1 MKKLLL
7 SLAAMALGMSAM
19 AQDEALYTLAF
30 SANLNETAVTGYT
43 SSFGVKASADATTS
57 TWTVA
62 GFNNNGNGG
71 GTANTTG
78 SNKEWTYVRCGRKN
92 TASTA
97 SIINQQAWQQSIAKV
112 VINMNKQNLQSTES
126 MTSAKLEVLSSA
138 NAETADATYD
148 ITDAV
153 NALTKTAGD
162 VTVTIT
168 APAANKFYKIVFDCP
183 SYKSNGA
190 WQVNTVKY
198 YGQAAPEKAVK
209 TPTFSLVKT
218 AEGYAVEMSCA
229 TEGAQIYY
237 TTSWDE
243 APADPTN
250 ASQAYSAPIDV
261 WGMTYFK
268 AIAYKGEEFSN
279 VASYTAN
286 PPMVVEDFSNLVGA
300 GFEEGQE
307 ALIEYRGNATVV
319 YQNGSNIYV
328 TDGNTGMC
336 LYGSNSSTYSNGDV
350 INGITG
356 TYTVYKGLPEI
367 KNYTLGEVTT
377 GGAAVQPKEVE
388 LYLVNNSM
396 LNQYVKLVGVNIAE
410 GTSANNYVLSNADGD
425 EVALYNQFK
434 INMETGENF
443 TVTGI
448 IGSFNKVQFMPI
460 TIEGGTVMETVATP
474 VFEPASGEL
483 EANAEITITCAT
495 EGAAIYYTVDG
506 TTPTADSNEYLAPIV
521 FTKAMTVKAIAVK
534 DGMLDSEIAEA
545 VYTLYDPTVPVS
557 SVEEFDFTTFKD
569 IKVNPAVTMP
579 ETASTG
585 VDLETDATLS
595 KGNVTITIDNGTANN
610 KTRIWRTTGNAYQLR
625 PYNGSQ
631 LVFACPATYSI
642 SKIEYTIAK
651 GTIALASG
659 QTGSY
664 TDKVWTAGA
673 SKISE
678 VKFDC
683 TANAQ
688 INGVTVTLEKSTGVE
703 GVEVEEDAAPVYYN
717 LQGVR
722 VNNPERGI
730 YIQVKGN
737 KATKVVL

>member
-19 AQDEALYTLAF
+19 AV
-30 SANLNETAVTGYT
+30 ETSYSIEFNNGKDNNGTAI
-43 SSFGVKASADATTS
+43 TTS
-57 TWTVA
+57 TAVSTLCTSGGSYISGVSSATRSSIGMYGLKVGTNKDDGSIEFNVA
-62 GFNNNGNGG
+62 ADYQVVP
-71 GTANTTG
+71 T
-78 SNKEWTYVRCGRKN
+78 
-92 TASTA
+92 
-97 SIINQQAWQQSIAKV
+97 KV
-112 VINMNKQNLQSTES
+112 VIE
-126 MTSAKLEVLSSA
+126 TSANKNPTAHKFQFNSETEKTYTATDVNGTYASFTYTGFTKALSTIKLAKTSGGGQTVSDSKGQGFIFVKK
-138 NAETADATYD
+138 
-148 ITDAV
+148 ITV
-153 NALTKTAGD
+153 YYEQSGEGPK
-162 VTVTIT
+162 V
-168 APAANKFYKIVFDCP
+168 AA
-183 SYKSNGA
+183 
-190 WQVNTVKY
+190 
-198 YGQAAPEKAVK
+198 
-209 TPTFSLVKT
+209 PTFSLVKT

-350 INGITG
+350 IKGITG

-506 TTPTADSNEYLAPIV
+506 TTPTADSDEYLAPIV

-545 VYTLYDPTVPVS
+545 VYTLKVEDPEQPKPGTVTFDFKNAVNGEIYGVTAPTSADPTYLCEKGGSWSCSESPIEMTVSFTGSDDSQRPRLHLNKEMVGLRAYANTAITFTADSKYMITAIEFEQNAGSTDWNATFDPVS
-557 SVEEFDFTTFKD
+557 G
-569 IKVNPAVTMP
+569 A
-579 ETASTG
+579 
-585 VDLETDATLS
+585 
-595 KGNVTITIDNGTANN
+595 
-610 KTRIWRTTGNAYQLR
+610 KTRAAAQSWTSTTTG
-625 PYNGSQ
+625 
-631 LVFACPATYSI
+631 
-642 SKIEYTIAK
+642 
-651 GTIALASG
+651 
-659 QTGSY
+659 
-664 TDKVWTAGA
+664 
-673 SKISE
+673 
-678 VKFDC
+678 
-683 TANAQ
+683 
-688 INGVTVTLEKSTGVE
+688 GVQKVTLNCTGKTFFSQAKVSYIIAAGVE
-703 GVEVEEDAAPVYYN
+703 GVEVEEDVAPVYYN

>member
-19 AQDEALYTLAF
+19 AVETSYSIEFKAD
-30 SANLNETAVTGYT
+30 LNSNNQGTTI
-43 SSFGVKASADATTS
+43 TTS
-57 TWTVA
+57 T
-62 GFNNNGNGG
+62 G
-71 GTANTTG
+71 
-78 SNKEWTYVRCGRKN
+78 
-92 TASTA
+92 
-97 SIINQQAWQQSIAKV
+97 
-112 VINMNKQNLQSTES
+112 
-126 MTSAKLEVLSSA
+126 LS
-138 NAETADATYD
+138 D
-148 ITDAV
+148 IV
-153 NALTKTAGD
+153 
-162 VTVTIT
+162 
-168 APAANKFYKIVFDCP
+168 
-183 SYKSNGA
+183 SNGA
-190 WQVNTVKY
+190 SYLSGVATNPAPDQAYAACNYGLKVGANKKAGVVAFDIAADYQVVPTKVEIEYSASKNTSYQKLTFNDKACPDLTSTQTNATYATATFTDIKDVLKSIKFNKTNASSTSSQQGFIFVKKITVY
-198 YGQAAPEKAVK
+198 YEQSGEGPKVAA
-209 TPTFSLVKT
+209 PTFSLVKT

-261 WGMTYFK
+261 WGITYFK

-631 LVFACPATYSI
+631 LVFACPTTYSI
-642 SKIEYTIAK
+642 SKIEYEIAK
-651 GTIALASG
+651 GTMALASG
-659 QTGSY
+659 QTGTY
-664 TDKVWTAGA
+664 TDKVWTVGA

>member
-7 SLAAMALGMSAM
+7 SLAAVCSAFVMNAAAITVYDSTSPETWTKSGDNFYFEKTIDGQKFKVTLAKDGSSNALRDPVDAVFRVYKNASFTVESSTTNMTQVVVTYDGSTSYQGDCAITPNTWSGSR
-19 AQDEALYTLAF
+19 AGATYTLT
-30 SANLNETAVTGYT
+30 N
-43 SSFGVKASADATTS
+43 AS
-57 TWTVA
+57 
-62 GFNNNGNGG
+62 GGN
-71 GTANTTG
+71 
-78 SNKEWTYVRCGRKN
+78 
-92 TASTA
+92 
-97 SIINQQAWQQSIAKV
+97 
-112 VINMNKQNLQSTES
+112 
-126 MTSAKLEVLSSA
+126 
-138 NAETADATYD
+138 
-148 ITDAV
+148 
-153 NALTKTAGD
+153 
-162 VTVTIT
+162 TVTLKAT
-168 APAANKFYKIVFDCP
+168 NNQVRVKKIEVTIPD
-183 SYKSNGA
+183 
-190 WQVNTVKY
+190 
-198 YGQAAPEKAVK
+198 APEKAVK

-557 SVEEFDFTTFKD
+557 SEVTFDFTTYEGMT
-569 IKVNPAVTMP
+569 IMPADAKLPTVV
-579 ETASTG
+579 STG
-585 VDLETDATLS
+585 VDVTGFEKDHVTVTFDNTDAT
-595 KGNVTITIDNGTANN
+595 NP
-610 KTRIWRTTGNAYQLR
+610 TRIWKATKGLHLRAYKGGKMTFSCPSIYAINQIDFDWNSG
-625 PYNGSQ
+625 YVD
-631 LVFACPATYSI
+631 LVEGQPGTYDP
-642 SKIEYTIAK
+642 EW
-651 GTIALASG
+651 
-659 QTGSY
+659 
-664 TDKVWTAGA
+664 DRWTANKQKVQ
-673 SKISE
+673 S
-678 VKFDC
+678 
-683 TANAQ
+683 
-688 INGVTVTLEKSTGVE
+688 VTFVVPSNLQLTKAIIKLEKTTGVE
-703 GVEVEEDAAPVYYN
+703 GVEVEEDAASVYYN

>member
-19 AQDEALYTLAF
+19 AV
-30 SANLNETAVTGYT
+30 ETSYSIEFNNGKDNNGTAI
-43 SSFGVKASADATTS
+43 TTS
-57 TWTVA
+57 TAVSTLCTSGGSYISGVSSATRSSIGMYGLKVGTNKDDGSIEFNVA
-62 GFNNNGNGG
+62 ADYQVVP
-71 GTANTTG
+71 T
-78 SNKEWTYVRCGRKN
+78 
-92 TASTA
+92 
-97 SIINQQAWQQSIAKV
+97 KV
-112 VINMNKQNLQSTES
+112 VIE
-126 MTSAKLEVLSSA
+126 TSANKNPTAHKFQFNSETEKTYTATDVNGTYASFTYTGFTKALSTIKLAKTSGGGQTVSDSKGQGFIFVKK
-138 NAETADATYD
+138 
-148 ITDAV
+148 ITV
-153 NALTKTAGD
+153 YYEQSGEGPK
-162 VTVTIT
+162 V
-168 APAANKFYKIVFDCP
+168 AA
-183 SYKSNGA
+183 
-190 WQVNTVKY
+190 
-198 YGQAAPEKAVK
+198 
-209 TPTFSLVKT
+209 PTFSLVKT

-350 INGITG
+350 IKGITG

-377 GGAAVQPKEVE
+377 GGAAVEPKEVE

>member
-19 AQDEALYTLAF
+19 AV
-30 SANLNETAVTGYT
+30 ETSYSIEFKEDVNSKNIG
-43 SSFGVKASADATTS
+43 TTI
-57 TWTVA
+57 TP
-62 GFNNNGNGG
+62 
-71 GTANTTG
+71 
-78 SNKEWTYVRCGRKN
+78 
-92 TASTA
+92 STA
-97 SIINQQAWQQSIAKV
+97 IA
-112 VINMNKQNLQSTES
+112 N
-126 MTSAKLEVLSSA
+126 
-138 NAETADATYD
+138 
-148 ITDAV
+148 
-153 NALTKTAGD
+153 
-162 VTVTIT
+162 
-168 APAANKFYKIVFDCP
+168 IV
-183 SYKSNGA
+183 SNGA
-190 WQVNTVKY
+190 SYLSGVAADPAPDQAYAACNYGLKIGANKKAGVVAFDIATDYQVVPTKVEIEYSASKNATYQKLTFNDKACPDLTSTQTNATYATATFTDIKDVLKTIKFNKTNASETNNQQGFIFVKKITVY
-198 YGQAAPEKAVK
+198 YEQSGEGPKVAA
-209 TPTFSLVKT
+209 PTFSLVKT

-350 INGITG
+350 IKGITG

-377 GGAAVQPKEVE
+377 GGAAVEPKEVE

-545 VYTLYDPTVPVS
+545 VYTLKVEDPEQPKPGTVTFDFKNAVNGEIYGVTAPTSADPTYLCEKGGSWSCSESPIEMTVSFTGSNDSQRPRLHLNKEMVGLRAYASTAITFTADSKYMITAIEFEQNAGSTDWNATFDPVS
-557 SVEEFDFTTFKD
+557 GATTR
-569 IKVNPAVTMP
+569 AAAQSWT
-579 ETASTG
+579 ST
-585 VDLETDATLS
+585 
-595 KGNVTITIDNGTANN
+595 
-610 KTRIWRTTGNAYQLR
+610 TTG
-625 PYNGSQ
+625 
-631 LVFACPATYSI
+631 
-642 SKIEYTIAK
+642 
-651 GTIALASG
+651 
-659 QTGSY
+659 
-664 TDKVWTAGA
+664 
-673 SKISE
+673 
-678 VKFDC
+678 
-683 TANAQ
+683 
-688 INGVTVTLEKSTGVE
+688 GVQKVTLNCTGKTFFSQAKVSYIIAAGVE

>member
-7 SLAAMALGMSAM
+7 SLAAVCSAFVMNAAAITVYDSTSPETWTKSGDNFYFEKTIDGQKFKVTLAKDGSSNALRDPVDAVFRVYKNASFTVESSTTNMTQVVVTYDGSTSYQGDCAITPNTWSGSR
-19 AQDEALYTLAF
+19 AGATYTLT
-30 SANLNETAVTGYT
+30 N
-43 SSFGVKASADATTS
+43 AS
-57 TWTVA
+57 
-62 GFNNNGNGG
+62 GGN
-71 GTANTTG
+71 
-78 SNKEWTYVRCGRKN
+78 
-92 TASTA
+92 
-97 SIINQQAWQQSIAKV
+97 
-112 VINMNKQNLQSTES
+112 
-126 MTSAKLEVLSSA
+126 
-138 NAETADATYD
+138 
-148 ITDAV
+148 
-153 NALTKTAGD
+153 
-162 VTVTIT
+162 TVTLKAT
-168 APAANKFYKIVFDCP
+168 NNQVRVKKIEVTIPD
-183 SYKSNGA
+183 
-190 WQVNTVKY
+190 
-198 YGQAAPEKAVK
+198 APEKAVK

-396 LNQYVKLVGVNIAE
+396 INRYVKLVGVNIAE

-448 IGSFNKVQFMPI
+448 IGSFNNVQFMPI

-545 VYTLYDPTVPVS
+545 VYTLKVEDPEQPKPGTVTFDFKNAVNGEIYGVTAPTSADPTYLCEKGGSWSCSESPIEMTVSFTGSNDSQRPRLHLNKEMVGLRAYANTAITFTADSKYMITAIEFEQNAGSTDWNATFDPVS
-557 SVEEFDFTTFKD
+557 
-569 IKVNPAVTMP
+569 
-579 ETASTG
+579 G
-585 VDLETDATLS
+585 ATIRAAAQTWTS
-595 KGNVTITIDNGTANN
+595 S
-610 KTRIWRTTGNAYQLR
+610 TTG
-625 PYNGSQ
+625 
-631 LVFACPATYSI
+631 
-642 SKIEYTIAK
+642 
-651 GTIALASG
+651 
-659 QTGSY
+659 
-664 TDKVWTAGA
+664 
-673 SKISE
+673 
-678 VKFDC
+678 
-683 TANAQ
+683 
-688 INGVTVTLEKSTGVE
+688 GVQKVTLNCTGKTFFSQAKVSYIIAAGVE

>member
-19 AQDEALYTLAF
+19 AV
-30 SANLNETAVTGYT
+30 ETSYSIEFNNGKDNNGTAI
-43 SSFGVKASADATTS
+43 TTS
-57 TWTVA
+57 TAVSTLCASGGSYISGVSSATRSSLGMYGLKVGTNKDDGSIEFNVA
-62 GFNNNGNGG
+62 ADYQVVP
-71 GTANTTG
+71 T
-78 SNKEWTYVRCGRKN
+78 
-92 TASTA
+92 
-97 SIINQQAWQQSIAKV
+97 KV
-112 VINMNKQNLQSTES
+112 VIE
-126 MTSAKLEVLSSA
+126 TSANKNPTAHKFQFNSETEKTYTATDVNGTYASFTYTGFTKALSTIKLAKTSGGGQTVSDSKGQGFIFVKK
-138 NAETADATYD
+138 
-148 ITDAV
+148 ITV
-153 NALTKTAGD
+153 YYEQSGEGPK
-162 VTVTIT
+162 V
-168 APAANKFYKIVFDCP
+168 AA
-183 SYKSNGA
+183 
-190 WQVNTVKY
+190 
-198 YGQAAPEKAVK
+198 
-209 TPTFSLVKT
+209 PTFSLVKT

-268 AIAYKGEEFSN
+268 AIAYKGEDASN

-410 GTSANNYVLSNADGD
+410 GTPANNYVLSNADGD

-448 IGSFNKVQFMPI
+448 IGSFNNVQFMPI

-703 GVEVEEDAAPVYYN
+703 GVEVEEGAAPVYYN

>member
-19 AQDEALYTLAF
+19 AVETSYSIEFKAD
-30 SANLNETAVTGYT
+30 LNSNNQGTTI
-43 SSFGVKASADATTS
+43 TTS
-57 TWTVA
+57 T
-62 GFNNNGNGG
+62 GI
-71 GTANTTG
+71 
-78 SNKEWTYVRCGRKN
+78 S
-92 TASTA
+92 
-97 SIINQQAWQQSIAKV
+97 
-112 VINMNKQNLQSTES
+112 
-126 MTSAKLEVLSSA
+126 
-138 NAETADATYD
+138 D
-148 ITDAV
+148 IV
-153 NALTKTAGD
+153 
-162 VTVTIT
+162 
-168 APAANKFYKIVFDCP
+168 
-183 SYKSNGA
+183 SNGA
-190 WQVNTVKY
+190 SYLSGVATNPAPDQAYAACNYGLKVGANKKAGVVAFDIAADYQVVPTKVEIEYSASKNTSYQKLTFNDKACPDLTSTQTNATYATATFTDIKDVLKSIKFNKTNASSTSSQQGFIFVKKITVY
-198 YGQAAPEKAVK
+198 YEQSGEGPKVAA
-209 TPTFSLVKT
+209 PTFSLVKT

-250 ASQAYSAPIDV
+250 ASEAYSAPIDV

-307 ALIEYRGNATVV
+307 ALIEYRGNATVL

-377 GGAAVQPKEVE
+377 GGAAVAPKEVE

-410 GTSANNYVLSNADGD
+410 GTDANNYVLSNADGD
-425 EVALYNQFK
+425 EAALYNQFK
-434 INMETGENF
+434 INMKTGENF

-448 IGSFNKVQFMPI
+448 IGSFNNVQFMPI

-474 VFEPASGEL
+474 VIEPASGEL
-483 EANAEITITCAT
+483 EANTEITITCAT
-495 EGAAIYYTVDG
+495 EGASIRYTVDG
-506 TTPTADSNEYLAPIV
+506 TDPTADSEEYLAPIV

-557 SVEEFDFTTFKD
+557 SEVTFDFTTYEGMT
-569 IKVNPAVTMP
+569 IMPADAKLPTVV
-579 ETASTG
+579 STG
-585 VDLETDATLS
+585 VDVTGFEKDHVTVTFDNTDAT
-595 KGNVTITIDNGTANN
+595 NP
-610 KTRIWRTTGNAYQLR
+610 TRIWKAKDGLHLRAYKGGKMTFSCPSIYAINQIDFDWNSG
-625 PYNGSQ
+625 YVA
-631 LVFACPATYSI
+631 LVEGQPGTYDP
-642 SKIEYTIAK
+642 EW
-651 GTIALASG
+651 
-659 QTGSY
+659 
-664 TDKVWTAGA
+664 DRWTANKQKVQ
-673 SKISE
+673 S
-678 VKFDC
+678 
-683 TANAQ
+683 
-688 INGVTVTLEKSTGVE
+688 VTFVIPSNLQLTKAIIKLEKTTGVE